1 MKKEKV
7 RIGLRRE
14 AFNKMEQMH
23 PHQIMLYVALI
34 GSSVLFLFLVVAFTA
49 SQPENSNFLK
59 IEFPK
64 FFVVSTVLMLLSS
77 FSVSKIIPAYEK
89 DELEELKKWLGITF
103 LLGLAFA
110 TSQFLGWRE
119 LQENQILFSGVR
131 SGAYLY
137 VITGLH
143 VVHVLAILLYA
154 VRLLV
159 KCNKVSLDAVQS
171 LIYCTNP
178 YQKIR
183 FKMLTDF
190 WHFVDVLW
198 ILLFFYLLFSF

>member
-1 MKKEKV
+1 MKKEKAKT
-7 RIGLRRE
+7 GLRRE
-14 AFNKMEQMH
+14 AFTKVEQMH
-23 PHQIMLYVALI
+23 PHQIMLYLALI
-34 GSSVLFLFLVVAFTA
+34 GSTVLFLFLVVAFTA
-49 SQPENSNFLK
+49 SKSATTDFLK

-77 FSVSKIIPAYEK
+77 FSVSKIIPAYEN

-119 LQENQILFSGVR
+119 LQVNEILFSGDR
-131 SGAYLY
+131 SAAYLY

-143 VVHVLAILLYA
+143 VTHVIAILLYA

-171 LIYCTNP
+171 LIYCTTP

-198 ILLFFYLLFSF
+198 LLLFFYLLFSF

>member
-1 MKKEKV
+1 
-7 RIGLRRE
+7 
-14 AFNKMEQMH
+14 MH

-49 SQPENSNFLK
+49 SQPANGNFLK

-77 FSVSKIIPAYEK
+77 FSVSKIIPAYER

-119 LQENQILFSGVR
+119 LQENQILFSGAR

-143 VVHVLAILLYA
+143 VVHVVAILLYA

-178 YQKIR
+178 YQKTR

-198 ILLFFYLLFSF
+198 LLLFFYLLFSF

>member
-1 MKKEKV
+1 M
-7 RIGLRRE
+7 RRE

-49 SQPENSNFLK
+49 SQPASSDFLK

-64 FFVVSTVLMLLSS
+64 YFVVSTVLMLLSS

-89 DELEELKKWLGITF
+89 DELEEVKKWLGITF
-103 LLGLAFA
+103 LLGTAFA
-110 TSQFLGWRE
+110 ASQFLGWRE
-119 LQENQILFSGVR
+119 LQENQILFGGRR

-143 VVHVLAILLYA
+143 VIHVLAILIYA
-154 VRLLV
+154 VRLLL

-198 ILLFFYLLFSF
+198 LLLFFYLLFSF

>member
-7 RIGLRRE
+7 KIDLRRE
-14 AFNKMEQMH
+14 TFKKVEQMH

-49 SQPENSNFLK
+49 SRPTNSDFLK

-89 DELEELKKWLGITF
+89 DELEKLKKWLGITF
-103 LLGLAFA
+103 LLGLTFA

-143 VVHVLAILLYA
+143 VVHVVAILLYA

-159 KCNKVSLDAVQS
+159 KCNKVSLDAVQ
-171 LIYCTNP
+171 
-178 YQKIR
+178 
-183 FKMLTDF
+183 MLTDF

-198 ILLFFYLLFSF
+198 LLLFFYLLFSF

>member
-1 MKKEKV
+1 VKKEKV
-7 RIGLRRE
+7 KIDLRRE
-14 AFNKMEQMH
+14 TFKKVEQMH

-49 SQPENSNFLK
+49 SRPTNSDFLK

-89 DELEELKKWLGITF
+89 DELEKLKKWLGITF
-103 LLGLAFA
+103 LLGLTFA

-143 VVHVLAILLYA
+143 VVHVVAILLYA

-198 ILLFFYLLFSF
+198 LLLFFYLLFSF